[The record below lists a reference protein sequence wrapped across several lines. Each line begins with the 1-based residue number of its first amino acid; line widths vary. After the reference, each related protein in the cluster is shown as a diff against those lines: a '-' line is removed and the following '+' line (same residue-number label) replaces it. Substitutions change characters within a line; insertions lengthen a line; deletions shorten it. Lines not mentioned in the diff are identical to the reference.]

1 MRRQMNPVAVIVM
14 ILITI
19 AAFIIAFIVK
29 GHLPESVEAFK
40 GLIFWGIVVVIGGGG
55 AVLSGKFMNKED

>member
-1 MRRQMNPVAVIVM
+1 MRRQMNPLAVIVM
-14 ILITI
+14 ILIAI

-29 GHLPESVEAFK
+29 GHLSESVEAFK